1 MKFDADENNSLNE
14 SEFDELLKEI
24 GMDLSSIQR
33 EQQMMEMGAVKND
46 DGEWGIGIEH
56 FQRHVVKAAS
66 LYSLCLLL
74 S

>member
-1 MKFDADENNSLNE
+1 MKFDANKSGTLCE
-14 SEFDELLKEI
+14 SEFDEVLKEI
-24 GMDLSSIQR
+24 EMDLSSIQR

-46 DGEWGIGIEH
+46 NGEWGIGIEH

-66 LYSLCLLL
+66 LYSLCLL